1 MRTCPLS
8 EIEKAI
14 DVFDFH
20 SQSAI
25 EQFLAKPLTDAMRDQ
40 IRLAQDSGGLGLT
53 KSKEHF
59 LAAHLGSLVAV
70 RDTVKL
76 ILGVGEN
83 DPLPYIDSLRD
94 KAIVELN
101 QRVKPADA
109 IPLPITKD
117 IAKKLTQANLSK
129 RIGSRQL
136 QLLQGRFANDNLQLA
151 RLSAVSQK
159 QSGAFL
165 TATLG
170 YGNGPSMDDQHFMVA
185 LLHRIGF
192 QFVDENHICPH
203 DHKSTQHAGLLNSHF
218 QNCKF
223 KGNLIR
229 RHDALKFQLAATARK
244 VGIRV
249 ELEPLMLIPDAAHQH
264 QRPADIFLQ
273 QYFEGRNVAV
283 DVTFVNPLL
292 PDVLTG
298 TIKNAKFAANDRERK
313 KSEKYRANLDTHG
326 IGFRPF
332 AMTTYGGFGDHA
344 LTFIH
349 ELATVISRNE
359 DTQIGT
365 EMKRIYEHLSIV
377 AHNSFA
383 DAIIDRIGL
392 RFQQV

>member
-1 MRTCPLS
+1 
-8 EIEKAI
+8 
-14 DVFDFH
+14 
-20 SQSAI
+20 
-25 EQFLAKPLTDAMRDQ
+25 
-40 IRLAQDSGGLGLT
+40 
-53 KSKEHF
+53 
-59 LAAHLGSLVAV
+59 
-70 RDTVKL
+70 
-76 ILGVGEN
+76 
-83 DPLPYIDSLRD
+83 
-94 KAIVELN
+94 
-101 QRVKPADA
+101 
-109 IPLPITKD
+109 
-117 IAKKLTQANLSK
+117 
-129 RIGSRQL
+129 
-136 QLLQGRFANDNLQLA
+136 
-151 RLSAVSQK
+151 
-159 QSGAFL
+159 
-165 TATLG
+165 
-170 YGNGPSMDDQHFMVA
+170 
-185 LLHRIGF
+185 
-192 QFVDENHICPH
+192 
-203 DHKSTQHAGLLNSHF
+203 
-218 QNCKF
+218 
-223 KGNLIR
+223 
-229 RHDALKFQLAATARK
+229 
-244 VGIRV
+244 
-249 ELEPLMLIPDAAHQH
+249 MLIPDAAHQH